1 LQHARMVTI
10 FGPTSHDVPV
20 RAGASRRWET
30 SVHHWRYLS
39 RFSVVVMVDYFRH
52 CYVLMAPVSWGPPV
66 SGCVGVCALQP
77 VVPFCGV
84 ASGEGRSIVLL
95 RSRCAHYFVTKAM
108 LTVCCASEG
117 CPFHLQ
123 PSGKRED
130 WHSPC
135 AKGCAIEEGL
145 SAACNERR
153 AGVFSVGQPGN
164 KAKRIKGCRPGAGR
178 CNSLN
183 RLQRRASGPAV
194 PDIKCGIKGI
204 PVFVINVKTPAP
216 ARRAAL

>member
-1 LQHARMVTI
+1 MGNQLS
-10 FGPTSHDVPV
+10 G
-20 RAGASRRWET
+20 
-30 SVHHWRYLS
+30 WRYLS

-117 CPFHLQ
+117 CL
-123 PSGKRED
+123 STC
-130 WHSPC
+130 SP
-135 AKGCAIEEGL
+135 
-145 SAACNERR
+145 
-153 AGVFSVGQPGN
+153 
-164 KAKRIKGCRPGAGR
+164 
-178 CNSLN
+178 
-183 RLQRRASGPAV
+183 RASGRT
-194 PDIKCGIKGI
+194 GIRH
-204 PVFVINVKTPAP
+204 AP
-216 ARRAAL
+216 KVAPLRKA